1 MKKLYLA
8 ICALALPLM
17 LSACNDSGPT
27 VAVVNAAQVYTECE
41 SGKQARE
48 YLEKIAEEMQNDLLE
63 LQAAAERAPVAQRQ
77 AAIEKLQTTSLE
89 YQQRIRLEEQQILNK
104 ISEDY
109 QTAVDEYRKANNIDV
124 ILRAEVIV
132 STSERADITEAIIAA
147 MNKKTEAENKAAMAA
162 AGQNATAE
170 EGIESPA
177 NATTEEGVTEEVVTE
192 EEPVPASNAT
202 AE

>member
-17 LSACNDSGPT
+17 LSACNEKGQS

-48 YLEKIAEEMQNDLLE
+48 YLEKITSEMQNDLLE
-63 LQAAAERAPVAQRQ
+63 LQAAAENAPAAQRQ
-77 AAIEKLQTTSLE
+77 SAIEKLQTTSLE
-89 YQQRIRLEEQQILNK
+89 YQQRVRMEEQQILNK

-109 QTAVDEYRKANNIDV
+109 QNVVDEYRKANNIDV

-132 STSERADITEAIIAA
+132 SASEKADITQAIIAA
-147 MNKKTEAENKAAMAA
+147 MNKKTAEENKAAAPAA
-162 AGQNATAE
+162 SQNATEQQNAT
-170 EGIESPA
+170 ISA
-177 NATTEEGVTEEVVTE
+177 NATSEEGGVV
-192 EEPVPASNAT
+192 AGNAT
-202 AE
+202 QE

>member
-17 LSACNDSGPT
+17 LSACNEKGQS

-48 YLEKIAEEMQNDLLE
+48 YLEKITSEMQNDLLE
-63 LQAAAERAPVAQRQ
+63 LQAAAENAPAAQRQ
-77 AAIEKLQTTSLE
+77 SAIEKLQTTSLE
-89 YQQRIRLEEQQILNK
+89 YQQRIRMEEQQILNK

-109 QTAVDEYRKANNIDV
+109 QNVVDEYRKANNIDV

-132 STSERADITEAIIAA
+132 SASEKADITQAIIAA
-147 MNKKTEAENKAAMAA
+147 MNKKTAEENKAAAPAA
-162 AGQNATAE
+162 SQNATEQQNAT
-170 EGIESPA
+170 ISA
-177 NATTEEGVTEEVVTE
+177 NATSEEGGVV
-192 EEPVPASNAT
+192 AGNAT
-202 AE
+202 QE

>member
-17 LSACNDSGPT
+17 LSACNEKGQS

-48 YLEKIAEEMQNDLLE
+48 YLEKITSEMQNDLLE
-63 LQAAAERAPVAQRQ
+63 LQAAAENAPAAQRQ
-77 AAIEKLQTTSLE
+77 SAIEKLQTTSLE

-109 QTAVDEYRKANNIDV
+109 QSSVDAYRKANNIDV
-124 ILRAEVIV
+124 ILRAEMIV
-132 STSERADITEAIIAA
+132 SASEQADITQAIIAA
-147 MNKKTEAENKAAMAA
+147 MNKKTAEENKAAAPAA
-162 AGQNATAE
+162 NQNATEQQNAT
-170 EGIESPA
+170 ISA
-177 NATTEEGVTEEVVTE
+177 NATSEEGGVV
-192 EEPVPASNAT
+192 AGNAT
-202 AE
+202 QE

>member
-17 LSACNDSGPT
+17 LSACNEKGQS

-48 YLEKIAEEMQNDLLE
+48 YLEKITTDMQNDLLE
-63 LQAAAERAPVAQRQ
+63 LQAAAANAPAATRQ
-77 AAIEKLQTTSLE
+77 SAIEKLQTTSLE

-109 QTAVDEYRKANNIDV
+109 QSSVDAYRKANNIDV
-124 ILRAEVIV
+124 ILRAEMIV
-132 STSERADITEAIIAA
+132 SASEQADITQAIIAA
-147 MNKKTEAENKAAMAA
+147 MNKKSAEESKASAPATS
-162 AGQNATAE
+162 QNATEQKNAT
-170 EGIESPA
+170 ISA
-177 NATTEEGVTEEVVTE
+177 NATSEGNEGGVA
-192 EEPVPASNAT
+192 ASNAT
-202 AE
+202 QE

>member
-17 LSACNDSGPT
+17 LSACNEKGQS

-48 YLEKIAEEMQNDLLE
+48 YLEKITSEMQNDLLE
-63 LQAAAERAPVAQRQ
+63 LQAAAENAPAAQRQ
-77 AAIEKLQTTSLE
+77 SAIEKLQTTSLE
-89 YQQRIRLEEQQILNK
+89 YQQRIRMEEQQILNK

-109 QTAVDEYRKANNIDV
+109 QNVVDEYRKANNIDV

-132 STSERADITEAIIAA
+132 SASEKADITQAIIAA
-147 MNKKTEAENKAAMAA
+147 MNKKTAEENKAAAPAA
-162 AGQNATAE
+162 SQNATEQQNAT
-170 EGIESPA
+170 ISANATSPA
-177 NATTEEGVTEEVVTE
+177 NATSEKGEGGVV
-192 EEPVPASNAT
+192 AGNAT
-202 AE
+202 QE